1 MATSKYS
8 YGCTQFP
15 SSNLEWKTTCEII
28 PHLEKKNKQYL
39 KQSQLWNNCLQL
51 SRVLLFWKCQEIE
64 TNKWISSG
72 FYRGTPNM

>member
-28 PHLEKKNKQYL
+28 PHLEKKTQAIPKKISYEITVY
-39 KQSQLWNNCLQL
+39 SCLEFCYFENAK
-51 SRVLLFWKCQEIE
+51 R
-64 TNKWISSG
+64 
-72 FYRGTPNM
+72 

>member
-28 PHLEKKNKQYL
+28 PHLEKKTQAIPK
-39 KQSQLWNNCLQL
+39 KIT
-51 SRVLLFWKCQEIE
+51 VMK
-64 TNKWISSG
+64 
-72 FYRGTPNM
+72 